1 MTREEKQ
8 GAIAAFLQR
17 NWRALT
23 AFARRKL
30 ADAAQRDGEDIV
42 QDVVLGILERADV
55 MAPIEN
61 FSAFVYRSIRNRVVD
76 ELRRP
81 RAEVVAL
88 ETSADDGGE
97 EPSLLDLIPENHPSD
112 ESAVEREELFDRLY
126 AAIDR
131 LPEAQRLVIV
141 KTELEGRTFR
151 DLAAEWDVPI
161 GTLLARKSR
170 GIKAIRTILSEPK
183 EDNSHAF

>member
-1 MTREEKQ
+1 VTKEEKQ
-8 GAIAAFLQR
+8 GAMAAFLQR

-30 ADAAQRDGEDIV
+30 ADAAERDGEDIV

-76 ELRRP
+76 ELRRH
-81 RAEVVAL
+81 RTDVVPL
-88 ETSADDGGE
+88 ESADDGEDG
-97 EPSLLDLIPENHPSD
+97 PSLLDLIPTEHASE
-112 ESAVEREELFDRLY
+112 ESAAEREELFARLY
-126 AAIDR
+126 RAIDR
-131 LPEAQRLVIV
+131 LPEAQRQVIV
-141 KTELEGRTFR
+141 MTELEGRAFR
-151 DLAAEWDVPI
+151 ELAVEWGVPI

-170 GIKAIRTILSEPK
+170 GIKAIRELLNETGEEK
-183 EDNSHAF
+183 HHA